1 MSKALAEVH
10 TLYVA
15 ALLGEP
21 EFGRRLMREMR
32 RVGHFEFTD
41 DRSRADAQLEAHG
54 EDTGEGF
61 YGSLVIRDLRG
72 HMLWSGQAMRPHG
85 VAGPMAYEMILEQLR
100 ATLPPQ
106 DEQSRAV

>member
-1 MSKALAEVH
+1 MSKALTEVH

-21 EFGRRLMREMR
+21 EFGRRLMREMQ
-32 RVGHFEFTD
+32 RVGHFEFID
-41 DRSRADAQLEAHG
+41 DRSRADAELEAHG

-61 YGSLVIRDLRG
+61 AGSLVIRDLGG
-72 HMLWSGQAMRPHG
+72 HMLWSGQATRPHG

-100 ATLPPQ
+100 AVLPPQ